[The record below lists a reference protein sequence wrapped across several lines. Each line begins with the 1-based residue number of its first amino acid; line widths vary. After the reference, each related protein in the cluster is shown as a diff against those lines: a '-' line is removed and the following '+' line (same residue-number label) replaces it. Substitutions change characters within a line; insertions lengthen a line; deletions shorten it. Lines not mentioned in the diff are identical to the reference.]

1 MRIKDIKID
10 EDVAKIFNGSML
22 KIWDLLPMPEY
33 INSSIDYINN
43 PDDAFI
49 IFRTFTHFLKE
60 KGIKLDDFIAAVD
73 NKSRKK
79 LGRIYRLGHPYT
91 DDDLRQ
97 EFIEV
102 HGYKDELRQD
112 ITE

>member
-49 IFRTFTHFLKE
+49 IFRTFTYFLKE

-73 NKSRKK
+73 NNSRKK